1 MDNNQLNLLMGEIY
15 LKDNQQRYCQERLR
29 KETIG
34 SLLCLM
40 VKT

>member
-15 LKDNQQRYCQERLR
+15 LKDNQQHYCQERLR
-29 KETIG
+29 KEAIG